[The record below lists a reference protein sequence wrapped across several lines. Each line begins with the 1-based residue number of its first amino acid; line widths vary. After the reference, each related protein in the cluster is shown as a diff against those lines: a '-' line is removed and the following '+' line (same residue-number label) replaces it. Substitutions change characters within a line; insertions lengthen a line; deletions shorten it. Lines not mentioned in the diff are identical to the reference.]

1 MEDHNANPFWDTKD
15 RVDEIARSA
24 SPSIYSLNG
33 RPDKVSIGSGL
44 PLSRKLN
51 RLHPPH
57 ETEFCRFKTFGKD
70 VAEFEVPNCFAM
82 LSFTRRRVYEF
93 AHSMPFSSD
102 ELQDVMLAVGEAV
115 TNAMKHGCPL
125 SPCSVR
131 IRMEKHSDNLRIFV
145 FDSGTSFK
153 PEEWISSS
161 GGDMEE
167 SGRGIGCMRAVM
179 DEVIFYTQDNGT
191 CVEMVK
197 RLSSLQ

>member
-1 MEDHNANPFWDTKD
+1 MEDYNANPFWESTDE
-15 RVDEIARSA
+15 VNEIAKSV
-24 SPSIYSLNG
+24 SPSTYTLNG

-57 ETEFCRFKTFGKD
+57 ETEFCRFRTLGTD

-93 AHSMPFSSD
+93 ARNMPFSKD
-102 ELQDVMLAVGEAV
+102 ELQDIMLAVGEAV

-131 IRMEKHSDNLRIFV
+131 IRMEKHSDNMRIFIM
-145 FDSGTSFK
+145 DNGTSSGY
-153 PEEWISSS
+153 EDWIQVNAKTF
-161 GGDMEE
+161 DET
-167 SGRGIGCMRAVM
+167 GRGIQCMKAVM
-179 DEVIFYTQDNGT
+179 DEVLFHAQESGI

-197 RLSSLQ
+197 YVSGA